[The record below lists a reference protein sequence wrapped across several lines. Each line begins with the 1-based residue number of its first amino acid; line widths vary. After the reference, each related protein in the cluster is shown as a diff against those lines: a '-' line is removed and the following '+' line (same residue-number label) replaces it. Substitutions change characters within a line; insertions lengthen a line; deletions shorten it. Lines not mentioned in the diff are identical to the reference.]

1 MRYEDR
7 VPEELVR
14 DGHYL
19 GRPADFTDKIITRRI
34 NLVKQIPGFCGKAYD
49 MLDIGCGNGAS
60 SLLLSGEMKSVLG
73 IDVESTH
80 QPEFEAYRDA
90 NGIINCEFRLHNIEQ
105 HPLEKQFDRII
116 SFEVIEHLSDD
127 KNVSKYYDALKPGG
141 MIAITVPNKWWI
153 FETHGAKLPLLPWNR
168 VPFFSWLP
176 RPIHEKFANARIYT
190 TSRIVNLMKK
200 AGFSILDVKLV
211 TAPMDVLKDGKLKDF
226 VVGKIFNTET
236 TDNPMKAVSVFVVAM
251 KKAI

>member
-7 VPEELVR
+7 VPDELVR

-19 GRPADFTDKIITRRI
+19 GRPADFTDKIITRRV

-49 MLDIGCGNGAS
+49 LLDIGCGNGAS
-60 SLLLSGEMKSVLG
+60 SLLLSGEMHSVLG

-80 QPEFEAYRDA
+80 QPEFENYKREH
-90 NGIINCEFRLHNIEQ
+90 GITNCDFRLHNIEQ
-105 HPLEKQFDRII
+105 TPLERQFDRII
-116 SFEVIEHLSDD
+116 SFEVIEHLSNDH
-127 KNVSKYYDALKPGG
+127 NVRNYYNALKPGG

-176 RPIHEKFANARIYT
+176 RPIHERFANARIYT
-190 TSRIVNLMKK
+190 SGRIVKLMTDC
-200 AGFSILDVKLV
+200 GFQVMDVKLV
-211 TAPMDVLKDGKLKDF
+211 TAPMDVLKEGKLKDF
-226 VVGKIFNTET
+226 VVNNIFNSET
-236 TDNPMKAVSVFVVAM
+236 TSNPMLAVSVFVVARRV
-251 KKAI
+251 A

>member
-7 VPEELVR
+7 VPDELVR

-19 GRPADFTDKIITRRI
+19 GRPADFTDKIITRRV

-49 MLDIGCGNGAS
+49 LLDIGCGNGAS
-60 SLLLSGEMKSVLG
+60 SLLLAAEMKSVLG

-80 QPEFEAYRDA
+80 QPEFEAYKKA
-90 NGIINCEFRLHNIEQ
+90 HQISNCDFKLHNIEQ
-105 HPLEKQFDRII
+105 QPLDRQFDRII
-116 SFEVIEHLSDD
+116 SFEVIEHLSNDA
-127 KNVSKYYDALKPGG
+127 NVARYYDALKPGG

-176 RPIHEKFANARIYT
+176 TPLHEKFANARIYT
-190 TSRIVNLMKK
+190 SGRIVKLMQKS
-200 AGFSILDVKLV
+200 GFSVVDVKLV

-226 VVGKIFNTET
+226 VVNNIFNSET
-236 TDNPMKAVSVFVVAM
+236 TGNPMLAVSVFVVA
-251 KKAI
+251 KK